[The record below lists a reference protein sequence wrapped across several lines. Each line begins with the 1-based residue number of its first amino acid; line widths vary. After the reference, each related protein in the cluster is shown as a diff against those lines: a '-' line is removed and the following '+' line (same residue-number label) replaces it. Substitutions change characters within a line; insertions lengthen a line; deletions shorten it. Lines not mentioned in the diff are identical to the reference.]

1 MGDVVIRHLPV
12 KEPETVSSCVYR
24 SDVCAFDLTLLVSV
38 RCLPRSRHEDLSQ
51 PLNADEGCTIT
62 GAASPPRV
70 GRRSHAGS
78 RLPDRA
84 LRRDGL
90 LFGDRPHESDELT
103 RDGGGNRVRMLAP
116 RQHLPVAPTQAHLRA
131 PGDVANG
138 FRQMLLPGLDLFRHL
153 GPMAIR
159 LGRLDEGP
167 PRMPVAGLRDAAEAA
182 PVGAGILAWG
192 EAEILHE
199 LGRALEAREV

>member
-1 MGDVVIRHLPV
+1 MGDVVIRPRPLKGTEPV
-12 KEPETVSSCVYR
+12 TPTVDHADIR
-24 SDVCAFDLTLLVSV
+24 GLGTTLLVSV
-38 RCLPRSRHEDLSQ
+38 RCLPRPRHEDLSQ

-103 RDGGGNRVRMLAP
+103 RDGGAIVFGCLP
-116 RQHLPVAPTQAHLRA
+116 R
-131 PGDVANG
+131 ANI
-138 FRQMLLPGLDLFRHL
+138 FR
-153 GPMAIR
+153 
-159 LGRLDEGP
+159 
-167 PRMPVAGLRDAAEAA
+167 
-182 PVGAGILAWG
+182 
-192 EAEILHE
+192 
-199 LGRALEAREV
+199 

>member
-1 MGDVVIRHLPV
+1 GACLGLDTRICRSLLTPTRVAPSPGLRLLRGSAVALMLALG
-12 KEPETVSSCVYR
+12 YR
-24 SDVCAFDLTLLVSV
+24 IA
-38 RCLPRSRHEDLSQ
+38 HY
-51 PLNADEGCTIT
+51 A
-62 GAASPPRV
+62 
-70 GRRSHAGS
+70 
-78 RLPDRA
+78 
-84 LRRDGL
+84 DGL

-138 FRQMLLPGLDLFRHL
+138 FRQVLLPGLDLFRHL

-182 PVGAGILAWG
+182 PVGAGILARG

-199 LGRALEAREV
+199 LRRVLEAREVAQLRDRDDGHGE